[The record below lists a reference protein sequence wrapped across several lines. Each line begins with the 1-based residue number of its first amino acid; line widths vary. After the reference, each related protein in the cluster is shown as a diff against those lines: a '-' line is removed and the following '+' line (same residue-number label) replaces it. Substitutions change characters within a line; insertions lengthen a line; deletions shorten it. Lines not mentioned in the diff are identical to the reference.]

1 MTILSIVVPIFNGA
15 QHLQPFMASVEPY
28 LATGDVELI
37 LINDGSTDIT
47 GTLLDA
53 AAATHRAV
61 RVLHLA
67 NGGQGRAK
75 NTGAL
80 TATGDYLW
88 FVDVDDVFEEQDAE
102 PLLEVL
108 RRGNHEVV
116 LTGYRRIDVETL
128 KELDRYTPSLFAGTD
143 GRAQLDRL
151 ESAGH
156 SAWNKIIS
164 SDLFHAPGMSFLEG
178 VIHEDMAVVPLWISR
193 ASSVHFDPCI
203 RYRYGVR
210 VSSSINGNFTRG
222 GDLLVA
228 LNHLAEHGSSD
239 PARVGRSISK
249 EVFFYTLPRWCDGI
263 SKGSVPLSEYR
274 LYHAKLMSLVRE
286 LPSSFRDRRVQGFSA
301 LSRGYMSLVERGFWF
316 LPYAVFQL
324 RRVLVELRS
333 KRAST

>member
-37 LINDGSTDIT
+37 LINDGSTDTT
-47 GTLLDA
+47 GALLDA
-53 AAATHRAV
+53 VAAGQAAV

-80 TATGDYLW
+80 AANGGYLW
-88 FVDVDDVFEEQDAE
+88 FVDVDDVFEDEDAE
-102 PLLEVL
+102 PLLDVL
-108 RRGNHEVV
+108 RGGTHEVV
-116 LTGYRRIDVETL
+116 LTGYRRVDVDTL
-128 KELDRYTPSLFAGTD
+128 KELDQYMPSPVAGAD
-143 GRAQLDRL
+143 GLAQLDRI

-164 SDLFHAPGMSFLEG
+164 SALFHAPGMSFLEG
-178 VIHEDMAVVPLWISR
+178 VIHEDMAVVPLWVSR

-228 LNHLAEHGSSD
+228 LNHLARHGSSD
-239 PARVGRSISK
+239 PARIGRSISK
-249 EVFFYTLPRWCDGI
+249 EVFFYTLPRWCNGI
-263 SKGSVPLSEYR
+263 SKGSVQLREYR
-274 LYHAKLMSLVRE
+274 VYHVRLMGLVRE
-286 LPSSFRDRRVQGFSA
+286 LPLSFRDRRAQGFSTA
-301 LSRGYMSLVERGFWF
+301 SRAYMSLVERGLWF
-316 LPYAVFQL
+316 LPYVVFQL
-324 RRVLVELRS
+324 RRVLVEVRS
-333 KRAST
+333 KRASL